1 MDNPQGELYSVARSG
16 GWTSLLEGCSLS
28 KTSALTLLSAAHTQH
43 EAVFSG
49 EILPMEAAACFL
61 SPSLP
66 PSPRPK
72 ALFALLEQMQEFPS
86 HGLQVTCSPAP
97 SESNPDLSPRQ
108 QLRNW
113 NAFTGTPLSSESTSF
128 GETSRHPL
136 PATPPGCAA
145 MGMAEHGL
153 TLQLCSACR
162 FGCLAQDHSP
172 GGWCRGA
179 AAAPRGLWGANGEG
193 DVTPGLIYFFGGGS
207 VLLCCWTLSL
217 STAGGAF
224 SMQMHFVS
232 CFLMFYFS

>member
-1 MDNPQGELYSVARSG
+1 MA
-16 GWTSLLEGCSLS
+16 LLEGCSLS
-28 KTSALTLLSAAHTQH
+28 KTSALTLLSAAHAQH
-43 EAVFSG
+43 EAVFAG

-72 ALFALLEQMQEFPS
+72 ALFALLEQMQEFS
-86 HGLQVTCSPAP
+86 SRGLQVTCSPAP

-153 TLQLCSACR
+153 TLAASA
-162 FGCLAQDHSP
+162 L
-172 GGWCRGA
+172 
-179 AAAPRGLWGANGEG
+179 
-193 DVTPGLIYFFGGGS
+193 
-207 VLLCCWTLSL
+207 LSL
-217 STAGGAF
+217 EIWVSGPGPQPWWLVQGGCGCAPW
-224 SMQMHFVS
+224 SLG
-232 CFLMFYFS
+232 CKWGG

>member
-1 MDNPQGELYSVARSG
+1 MTPWGELLVSVDNPQGELYSVARSG
-16 GWTSLLEGCSLS
+16 VGHLCWRVAVYLS
-28 KTSALTLLSAAHTQH
+28 KTSALTLLSAAHAQH
-43 EAVFSG
+43 KAVFSG

-153 TLQLCSACR
+153 TLAASA
-162 FGCLAQDHSP
+162 L
-172 GGWCRGA
+172 
-179 AAAPRGLWGANGEG
+179 
-193 DVTPGLIYFFGGGS
+193 
-207 VLLCCWTLSL
+207 LSL
-217 STAGGAF
+217 EIW
-224 SMQMHFVS
+224 VS
-232 CFLMFYFS
+232 GPGPQP